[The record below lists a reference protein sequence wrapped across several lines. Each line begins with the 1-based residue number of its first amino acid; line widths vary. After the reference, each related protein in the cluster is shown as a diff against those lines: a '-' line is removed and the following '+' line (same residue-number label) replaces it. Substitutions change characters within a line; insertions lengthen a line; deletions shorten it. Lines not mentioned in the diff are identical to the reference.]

1 MESTK
6 TTTVIEPV
14 RKTVTVAAPVE
25 RAFAVFTERIGD
37 WWPVRTHSVHEEQT
51 ERIELDP
58 RLGGE
63 LYEVWSGGRVTWG
76 TITVW
81 EPPHR
86 LVCTWHPGY
95 AADEATEVEVRFTAQ
110 GDQTLVELEHR
121 GWEARGDVARRVRD
135 RYETGWDPVLD
146 RYAERA
152 AAAEG
157 R

>member
-25 RAFAVFTERIGD
+25 RAFRVFTERIGD
-37 WWPVRTHSVHEEQT
+37 WWPVRTHSVHEEQA
-51 ERIELDP
+51 ERVELEP

-63 LYEVWSGGRVTWG
+63 LYEVWSGGRVPWG

-86 LVCTWHPGY
+86 LVYTWHPGY
-95 AADEATEVEVRFTAQ
+95 SPDEATEVEVRFTAH
-110 GDQTLVELEHR
+110 GEETLVELVHR
-121 GWEARGDVARRVRD
+121 GWEARGDLARKMRD
-135 RYETGWDPVLD
+135 GYETGWDPVLD
-146 RYAERA
+146 RFVERA
-152 AAAEG
+152 AAADG
-157 R
+157 V